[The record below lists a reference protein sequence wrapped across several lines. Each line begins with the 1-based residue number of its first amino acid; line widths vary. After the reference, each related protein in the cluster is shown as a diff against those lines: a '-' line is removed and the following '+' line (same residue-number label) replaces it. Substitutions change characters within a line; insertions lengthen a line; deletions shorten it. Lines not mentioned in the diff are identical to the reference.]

1 MNNLLRSVLLFIFT
15 ITLLT
20 GCSGSSVSNAKKIP
34 SITNQVAGDLGI
46 TNDQAE
52 AGMGAMMM
60 LSRNKLSPDD
70 FSTLSRNF
78 PGGGINLINK
88 ATGMGVIPGTIGTTT
103 DVMNALSKLGISYV
117 TAANFIPTV
126 LRITSGLDGNTYGLL
141 SKVF

>member
-1 MNNLLRSVLLFIFT
+1 MNNLLRSVLLIIFT

-20 GCSGSSVSNAKKIP
+20 GCSGSSVSNAIKTP

-103 DVMNALSKLGISYV
+103 DVVNAISKLGISYV

>member
-1 MNNLLRSVLLFIFT
+1 MNNLLRSVLLIIFT

-20 GCSGSSVSNAKKIP
+20 GCSGSSVSNADKTP

-103 DVMNALSKLGISYV
+103 DVINAISKLGISYL
-117 TAANFIPTV
+117 TASNFIPTV

>member
-1 MNNLLRSVLLFIFT
+1 MNNLLRSVLLIIFT

-34 SITNQVAGDLGI
+34 GITNQVAGDLGI